1 MPKQKKGYLGA
12 SCACI
17 CGRSQKYMNDRPKTL
32 VSLLGEMCVTSPY
45 YHCPACGASQK
56 PWEDKLRIGKRRV
69 TAAAAEAICLAGLL
83 TSFGRAQRQT
93 LKKLTGIRV
102 SESTV
107 QRVTE
112 DAGEALAQRQAAK
125 ETFGPTKAWDWQR
138 DARDKTCGYASLD
151 HVSVPQQGPHG
162 AKAEGRMAAVALLYN
177 AQSKHDEKLPRGYDQ
192 VRYLAGFYTL
202 PALGRELR
210 CQAAQVGWYDL
221 GQQLGISDAGGGLE
235 DFLRVNFPLTDRM
248 LDFYHASEHVGPLAQ
263 AAHSGDPALAQAKT
277 KTWCHTLKH
286 QGGPALRQ
294 IFEQLDT
301 TGWSVERLETHRVEL
316 QYFRNH
322 EHRMDY
328 PRYLANG
335 WKIGSGPVESS
346 CKRIVTQRLKGAG
359 MRWGERGSNAMCH
372 LHALLLSQTTQW
384 TGFWARHP
392 QPFHL
397 QN

>member
-1 MPKQKKGYLGA
+1 
-12 SCACI
+12 
-17 CGRSQKYMNDRPKTL
+17 MNDRPKRL
-32 VSLLGEMCVTSPY
+32 VSLFGELCVTSPY
-45 YHCPACGASQK
+45 YHCRACSAGQK

-69 TAAAAEAICLAGLL
+69 TAAAAEAISLAGLL

-112 DAGEALAQRQAAK
+112 DAGEALAQRQAVK

-138 DARDKTCGYASLD
+138 DARGKTCGYASLD
-151 HVSVPQQGPHG
+151 HVSVPQQGPAG

-177 AQSKHDEKLPRGYDQ
+177 PQSKHDEKLPRGYDQ
-192 VRYLAGFYTL
+192 VRYLAGFYEL
-202 PALGRELR
+202 PALGLELR
-210 CQAAQVGWYDL
+210 RQAAQVGWDDL
-221 GQQLGISDAGGGLE
+221 GQQLGISDAGNGLE
-235 DFLRVNFPLTDRM
+235 DFLRTNFPLTDRM
-248 LDFYHASEHVGPLAQ
+248 LDFYHASEHVGSLAR
-263 AAHSGDPALAQAKT
+263 AVHPGDHAQTEAKT

-294 IFEQLDT
+294 SFEQLDT
-301 TGWSVERLETHRVEL
+301 TDWSAERLETRRVEL

-328 PRYLANG
+328 PRYRANG
-335 WKIGSGPVESS
+335 WQIGSGPVESS
-346 CKRIVTQRLKGAG
+346 CKRVVTQRLKGAG

-384 TGFWARHP
+384 TGFWDRHP